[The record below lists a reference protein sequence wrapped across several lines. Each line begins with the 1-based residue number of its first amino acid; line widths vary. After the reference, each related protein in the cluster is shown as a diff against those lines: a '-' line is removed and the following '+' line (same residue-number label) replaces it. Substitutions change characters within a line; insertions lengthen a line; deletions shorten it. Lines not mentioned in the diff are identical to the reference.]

1 MYSIMNAVKFDGELN
16 AHDAAI
22 KCRDAA
28 NKLQSNI
35 FGIYCRDQST
45 ENHHKHGEANVDT
58 LLAGSHIE
66 IDLKE

>member
-35 FGIYCRDQST
+35 LGFIAAI
-45 ENHHKHGEANVDT
+45 NP
-58 LLAGSHIE
+58 
-66 IDLKE
+66 LKTITNMAKRM